1 MVMQLLDIECLVGSC
16 AIQVGIFDYID
27 DSTQTLS
34 RNTQLNDEEI
44 SLNNNNIYN
53 QASKQLAQAQ
63 ASSSQAVILS
73 TTPSGNV
80 TNSQTQQNGNLG
92 EEDDESE
99 VRQRETI
106 CRRILKCCIEIEMR
120 VSRNGMWNGR
130 CTTYQIITTRMLH
143 FLESY
148 LGPESCSRIIPVT
161 PVTISPESIPG
172 CALF

>member
-80 TNSQTQQNGNLG
+80 TNSQNPQNGNLG

-120 VSRNGMWNGR
+120 VFRNGMWNGR
-130 CTTYQIITTRMLH
+130 CTKLLPQEGCISLSHTLDLNH
-143 FLESY
+143 
-148 LGPESCSRIIPVT
+148 
-161 PVTISPESIPG
+161 SPESYR
-172 CALF
+172 